1 MSAPSTHEFKAEIKQ
16 LLEIITHSL
25 YTNKEIFLREL
36 ISNASDALDKMR
48 FLTAKGETALDPELP
63 LEIRIEA
70 DKEANVLR
78 ITDTG
83 LGMTRDDLVEHIGTI
98 AKSGTADFLKTAAG
112 EGGAAGNIIGRFG
125 VGFYSVFMAAKD
137 VVITTRSYQPGEK
150 AVVWRSDGL
159 GGYEI
164 TEGPDDAPRGTV
176 IEAHLREGEEDFADK
191 DRIVSIIKH
200 HSQFVSFPIF
210 VAGEK
215 VNTIAALWR
224 EPKSQVTAEQYDE
237 FYKFMTFDS
246 EPPLAALHLAV
257 DAPVQFASLLFIPGK
272 SQENFFNNRE
282 EWGPDLYARR
292 VLINRQNK
300 ELLPQYLSFVKGVV
314 DTEDLPLNVS
324 RETLQENRVV
334 RKINQTLVKD
344 VLAKLTVMAA
354 QEPEKYKIFW
364 EAHGKVFKYAC
375 NDYVN
380 REKIGPLM
388 RFNSSFDEDAGGL
401 TSLDDYIARAKPE
414 QKDVFYL
421 SAPGREAAAV
431 SPHLEIFRQKGLEV
445 LYLYEPIDEFVMDAV
460 GAYKEFKLTAAE
472 QADLGALEKFASAEA
487 AEKLPELDKDQESAF
502 DGLLAKIKAVL
513 GDRVSEVRASKRLSG
528 SPACLAAKDGAA
540 SSSMEKIMR
549 MIGKDESIPV
559 KVLEINR
566 DHKLVRNMIKIF
578 KSDPDDA
585 FLAQAAEQLFEA
597 SLLLD
602 GYLADPHKLVG
613 NLSNLLEKSSGWYA
627 EIKGL

>member
-1 MSAPSTHEFKAEIKQ
+1 MSAPSSHEFKAEIKQ
-16 LLEIITHSL
+16 LLDIITHSL

-48 FLTAKGETALDPELP
+48 FLAAKGETAKDPGLP
-63 LEIRIEA
+63 LEIRIEL
-70 DKEANVLR
+70 DKQASVLR
-78 ITDTG
+78 IADTG
-83 LGMTRDDLVEHIGTI
+83 LGMTEGDLIEHIGTI
-98 AKSGTADFLKTAAG
+98 AKSGTADFIKSAG
-112 EGGAAGNIIGRFG
+112 EQGGAGNIIGRFG

-137 VVITTRSYQPGEK
+137 VVITTRSYRPDAK

-164 TEGPDDAPRGTV
+164 TEGPADAPRGTV
-176 IEAHLREGEEDFADK
+176 IEARLREGEQEFADK

-210 VAGEK
+210 VDGEK

-224 EPKSQVTAEQYDE
+224 EPKSQVAAEQYDE
-237 FYKFMTFDS
+237 FYKFMTFDNDS
-246 EPPLAALHLAV
+246 PLAALHLAV
-257 DAPVQFASLLFIPGK
+257 DAPVQFSSLLFIPAK
-272 SQENFFNNRE
+272 SQENFFGNRE

-300 ELLPQYLSFVKGVV
+300 DLLPQYLSFVKGVV

-344 VLAKLTVMAA
+344 VLAKLAALAA
-354 QEPEKYKIFW
+354 QEPEKYKTFW
-364 EAHGKVFKYAC
+364 QAHGKIFKYAC
-375 NDYVN
+375 NDYSN
-380 REKIGPLM
+380 REKVAPLM
-388 RFNSSFDEDAGGL
+388 RFNSSFDADAAGL
-401 TSLDDYIARAKPE
+401 TSFDDYIARAKPE
-414 QKDVFYL
+414 QKDIYFL

-460 GAYKEFKLTAAE
+460 GVYKEFKLTAAE
-472 QADLGALEKFASAEA
+472 QADLGALEKFASAET
-487 AEKLPELDKDQESAF
+487 AEKLPELGKDEQSAF
-502 DGLLAKIKAVL
+502 DGLLVKIKAVL
-513 GDRVSEVRASKRLSG
+513 GERVSEVRASKRLSG

-549 MIGKDESIPV
+549 LIGKDESIPV

-578 KSDPDDA
+578 KSDPGDA
-585 FLAQAAEQLFEA
+585 FLVQTAEQLFEA
-597 SLLLD
+597 SLLQD

-613 NLSNLLEKSSGWYA
+613 NLSDLLEKSSGWYA
-627 EIKGL
+627 QIKGL